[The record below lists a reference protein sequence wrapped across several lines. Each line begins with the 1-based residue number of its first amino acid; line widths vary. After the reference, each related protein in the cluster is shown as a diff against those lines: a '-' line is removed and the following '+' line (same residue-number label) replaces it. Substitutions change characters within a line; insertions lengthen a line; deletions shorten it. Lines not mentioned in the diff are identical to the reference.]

1 MSLVLVI
8 WILVILICL
17 GFRYSDF
24 GLSEIRCRNS
34 ATQGVDNWKLK
45 QKTCGGGEMTGNS
58 KKVAVVTGGSRGIG
72 RAIIMAIAEQMS
84 TVVFNHFDPPED
96 TAAAETI
103 KMASEKGCEIEGV
116 RLDVSNYQE
125 VQEFINRVV
134 ERHGR
139 IDVLVNNAGIT
150 RDTLLMRMKEA
161 DWDAVL
167 AVNLKSVFNCT
178 QAAVRFMTKQR
189 YGRVVNIA
197 SVVGAMGN
205 AGQANYA
212 ASKAGIMGFTKSVA
226 REVAGRNVTVNAVA
240 PGFIET
246 EMTAKLSDKVKEA
259 FLLQIPLGRAGR
271 PEDVAQLVKF
281 LISDDASYITGQ
293 IIHLNGGMYM

>member
-1 MSLVLVI
+1 MA
-8 WILVILICL
+8 
-17 GFRYSDF
+17 D
-24 GLSEIRCRNS
+24 
-34 ATQGVDNWKLK
+34 D
-45 QKTCGGGEMTGNS
+45 S

-72 RAIIMAIAEQMS
+72 RAIIMALAEPGL

-96 TAAAETI
+96 TAADETI
-103 KMASEKGCEIEGV
+103 AMARDKGCDIEGT
-116 RLDVSNYQE
+116 RLDVADYE
-125 VQEFINRVV
+125 AVQEFFVGVV
-134 ERHGR
+134 DRHGR
-139 IDVLVNNAGIT
+139 VDILVNNAGIT
-150 RDTLLMRMKEA
+150 RDTLLMRMKEV

-178 QAAVRFMTKQR
+178 QAVARQMTKQR

-226 REVAGRNVTVNAVA
+226 RELASRNVTVNAVA

-246 EMTAKLSDKVKEA
+246 EMTAQLPEKAKEA
-259 FLLQIPLGRAGR
+259 FLAQIPLGRAGQ
-271 PEDVAQLVKF
+271 PEDVAQVVKF
-281 LISDDASYITGQ
+281 LISEEASYITGQ
-293 IIHLNGGMYM
+293 VIHLNGGMYM

>member
-1 MSLVLVI
+1 
-8 WILVILICL
+8 
-17 GFRYSDF
+17 
-24 GLSEIRCRNS
+24 
-34 ATQGVDNWKLK
+34 
-45 QKTCGGGEMTGNS
+45 
-58 KKVAVVTGGSRGIG
+58 
-72 RAIIMAIAEQMS
+72 
-84 TVVFNHFDPPED
+84 
-96 TAAAETI
+96 
-103 KMASEKGCEIEGV
+103 
-116 RLDVSNYQE
+116 
-125 VQEFINRVV
+125 VV
-134 ERHGR
+134 EQHGR

-150 RDTLLMRMKEA
+150 RDTLLLRMKEV

-259 FLLQIPLGRAGR
+259 FLVQIPLGRAGR

-281 LISDDASYITGQ
+281 LISEDASYITGQ

>member
-1 MSLVLVI
+1 MAEN
-8 WILVILICL
+8 
-17 GFRYSDF
+17 D
-24 GLSEIRCRNS
+24 
-34 ATQGVDNWKLK
+34 
-45 QKTCGGGEMTGNS
+45 

-72 RAIIMAIAEQMS
+72 RAIIMAIADECS

-103 KMASEKGCEIEGV
+103 KMAGERGCEIEGV

-125 VQEFINRVV
+125 VQEFINGVA

-150 RDTLLMRMKEA
+150 RDTLLLRMKEA

-226 REVAGRNVTVNAVA
+226 REVASRNITVNAVA

-259 FLLQIPLGRAGR
+259 FLVQIPLGRAGR

-281 LISDDASYITGQ
+281 LISDEASYITGQ

>member
-1 MSLVLVI
+1 MAE
-8 WILVILICL
+8 
-17 GFRYSDF
+17 D
-24 GLSEIRCRNS
+24 
-34 ATQGVDNWKLK
+34 
-45 QKTCGGGEMTGNS
+45 S

-72 RAIIMAIAEQMS
+72 RAIIMALAEPNL

-96 TAAAETI
+96 TAADETI

-116 RLDVSNYQE
+116 RLDVSNYQA
-125 VQEFINRVV
+125 VQEFINGVV

-139 IDVLVNNAGIT
+139 IDILVNNAGIT
-150 RDTLLMRMKEA
+150 RDTLLLRMKEA

-226 REVAGRNVTVNAVA
+226 REVAGRNITVNAVA

-281 LISDDASYITGQ
+281 LVSEDAAYITGQ

>member
-1 MSLVLVI
+1 MV
-8 WILVILICL
+8 
-17 GFRYSDF
+17 
-24 GLSEIRCRNS
+24 E
-34 ATQGVDNWKLK
+34 
-45 QKTCGGGEMTGNS
+45 ES

-72 RAIIMAIAEQMS
+72 RSIIMALAEPRL

-96 TAAAETI
+96 EAADETI
-103 KMASEKGCEIEGV
+103 KMAREKGCEIEGL

-125 VQEFINRVV
+125 VQEFINGVV

-139 IDVLVNNAGIT
+139 IDILVNNAGIT
-150 RDTLLMRMKEA
+150 RDSLLLRMKEA

-178 QAAVRFMTKQR
+178 QQR

-246 EMTAKLSDKVKEA
+246 EMTAKLSEKVKEA
-259 FLLQIPLGRAGR
+259 FLHQIPLGRAGR
-271 PEDVAQLVKF
+271 PDDVAQLVKF
-281 LISDDASYITGQ
+281 LVSDDASYITGQ

>member
-1 MSLVLVI
+1 MAE
-8 WILVILICL
+8 
-17 GFRYSDF
+17 D
-24 GLSEIRCRNS
+24 
-34 ATQGVDNWKLK
+34 
-45 QKTCGGGEMTGNS
+45 S

-72 RAIIMAIAEQMS
+72 RAIIMALAEPGL
-84 TVVFNHFDPPED
+84 TVIFNHFDPPED
-96 TAAAETI
+96 TAADETI
-103 KMASEKGCEIEGV
+103 AMAQDKGCEIEGM
-116 RLDVSNYQE
+116 RLDVADYE
-125 VQEFINRVV
+125 VVQEFFAGVV
-134 ERHGR
+134 DRHGR
-139 IDVLVNNAGIT
+139 VDILVNNAGIT
-150 RDTLLMRMKEA
+150 RDTLLMRMKEV

-178 QAAVRFMTKQR
+178 QAVARQMTKQR

-226 REVAGRNVTVNAVA
+226 RELASRNITVNAVA

-246 EMTAKLSDKVKEA
+246 EMTAQLPEKAKEA
-259 FLLQIPLGRAGR
+259 FLAQIPLGRAGQ
-271 PEDVAQLVKF
+271 PEDVAQVVKF
-281 LISDDASYITGQ
+281 LISDEASYITGQ

>member
-1 MSLVLVI
+1 MAE
-8 WILVILICL
+8 
-17 GFRYSDF
+17 D
-24 GLSEIRCRNS
+24 
-34 ATQGVDNWKLK
+34 
-45 QKTCGGGEMTGNS
+45 S

-72 RAIIMAIAEQMS
+72 RAIIMALAEPGL

-96 TAAAETI
+96 TAADETI
-103 KMASEKGCEIEGV
+103 QMAQDKGCEIEGV
-116 RLDVSNYQE
+116 RLDVSDYQ
-125 VQEFINRVV
+125 VVHEFIKGVV
-134 ERHGR
+134 DRHGR
-139 IDVLVNNAGIT
+139 IDILVNNAGIT
-150 RDTLLMRMKEA
+150 RDTLLMRMKEV

-178 QAAVRFMTKQR
+178 QAVARHMTKQR

-226 REVAGRNVTVNAVA
+226 RELASRNVTVNAVA

-246 EMTAKLSDKVKEA
+246 EMTAQLPEKAKEA
-259 FLLQIPLGRAGR
+259 FLTQIPLGRAGQ
-271 PEDVAQLVKF
+271 PEDVAQVVKF
-281 LISDDASYITGQ
+281 LISEEASYITGQ
-293 IIHLNGGMYM
+293 VIHLNGGMYM

>member
-1 MSLVLVI
+1 MA
-8 WILVILICL
+8 
-17 GFRYSDF
+17 
-24 GLSEIRCRNS
+24 E
-34 ATQGVDNWKLK
+34 
-45 QKTCGGGEMTGNS
+45 NS

-72 RAIIMAIAEQMS
+72 RAIIMALAEPNL

-96 TAAAETI
+96 AAADETI
-103 KMASEKGCEIEGV
+103 KMASEKGSEIEGV
-116 RLDVSNYQE
+116 RLDVSNHQA
-125 VQEFINRVV
+125 VQEFINGVV

-139 IDVLVNNAGIT
+139 IDILVNNAGIT
-150 RDTLLMRMKEA
+150 RDTLLLRMKEA

-226 REVAGRNVTVNAVA
+226 REVASRNVTVNAVA

-259 FLLQIPLGRAGR
+259 FLVQIPLGRAGR
-271 PEDVAQLVKF
+271 PDDVAQLVKF
-281 LISDDASYITGQ
+281 LVSDDASYITGQ

>member
-1 MSLVLVI
+1 MAE
-8 WILVILICL
+8 
-17 GFRYSDF
+17 D
-24 GLSEIRCRNS
+24 
-34 ATQGVDNWKLK
+34 
-45 QKTCGGGEMTGNS
+45 S

-72 RAIIMAIAEQMS
+72 RAIIMALAEPGL

-96 TAAAETI
+96 TAADETI
-103 KMASEKGCEIEGV
+103 QMAHDKGCEIEGI
-116 RLDVSNYQE
+116 RLDVADYNA
-125 VQEFINRVV
+125 VKEFIAGVV
-134 ERHGR
+134 DRHGR
-139 IDVLVNNAGIT
+139 VDILVNNAGIT
-150 RDTLLMRMKEA
+150 RDTLLMRMKEV

-178 QAAVRFMTKQR
+178 QAVARHMTKQR

-226 REVAGRNVTVNAVA
+226 RELASRNVTVNAVA

-246 EMTAKLSDKVKEA
+246 EMTAQLPEKAKEA
-259 FLLQIPLGRAGR
+259 FLTQIPLGRAGQ
-271 PEDVAQLVKF
+271 PEDVAQVVKF
-281 LISDDASYITGQ
+281 LISEEASYITGQ
-293 IIHLNGGMYM
+293 VIHLNGGMYM